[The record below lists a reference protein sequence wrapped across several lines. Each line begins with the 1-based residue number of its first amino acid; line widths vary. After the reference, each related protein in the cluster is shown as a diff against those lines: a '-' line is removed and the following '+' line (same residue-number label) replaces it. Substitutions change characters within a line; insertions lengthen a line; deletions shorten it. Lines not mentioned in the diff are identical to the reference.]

1 MFNPDVLD
9 QPQAEIIDPLQLK
22 DPMQFTALQIATL
35 LKGSIDGN
43 PEAKVSHV
51 AKIEEATDGS
61 LSFVA
66 NPKYHEYLYSTKA
79 SIIIIN
85 EDMELQAPV
94 TPTLIRVK
102 DAYSSFAFLLE
113 KYNEMSSRQGRH
125 GIEQPSYMSKTVTMG
140 KDVYI
145 GAFSYIGEN
154 VIIGDRVRIYP
165 GCYIG
170 DNVIL
175 DEDACLYAGVK
186 IYDGCSIGARV
197 VIHSGTVVGG
207 DGFGFAPQ
215 KDGSFKKVPQ
225 IGNVIVE
232 DDVEI
237 GANTTI
243 DRATMGST
251 IIRRGVKLDNLIQIA
266 HNVEIGSN
274 TVIAAQTGVSGS
286 TKVGKN
292 CMIGGQVGMVGHIQI
307 ADGTRINA
315 QSGLS
320 KSVTTPDTALNGSP
334 AFDYKSTLKSQAIF
348 RNLPELQQRIQKLEE
363 MVQELTNLLQ
373 ASNISANK

>member
-1 MFNPDVLD
+1 
-9 QPQAEIIDPLQLK
+9 
-22 DPMQFTALQIATL
+22 MQFTALQIATL
-35 LKGSIDGN
+35 IKGKIEGD

-51 AKIEEATDGS
+51 AKIEEATEGS

-66 NPKYHEYLYSTKA
+66 NPKYEEYLCKTRA
-79 SIIIIN
+79 SIIIVN
-85 EDMELQAPV
+85 DSLQLDQPV
-94 TPTLIRVK
+94 ATTLIRVK

-113 KYNEMSSRQGRH
+113 KYNEIISRSGKH
-125 GIEQPSYMSKTVTMG
+125 GIEQPSYVSKTASMG

-145 GAFSYIGEN
+145 GAFTYIGEN
-154 VIIGDRVRIYP
+154 VIIGDNVKIFP

-170 DNVIL
+170 DNVVIN
-175 DEDACLYAGVK
+175 EDSRLYAGVK
-186 IYDGCSIGARV
+186 VYDGCSLGSRV
-197 VIHSGTVVGG
+197 VVHSGTVIGG

-215 KDGSFKKVPQ
+215 KDGSYKKVPQ
-225 IGNVIVE
+225 IGNVIIE

-251 IIRRGVKLDNLIQIA
+251 FIRKGVKLDNLIQIA
-266 HNVEIGSN
+266 HNVDIGEN

-292 CMIGGQVGMVGHIQI
+292 CIIGGQVGMVGHIHI

-320 KSVTTPDTALNGSP
+320 KSVTIPHLTLNGTP
-334 AFDYKSTLKSQAIF
+334 AFDYKSSLKSQAIF
-348 RNLPELQQRIQKLEE
+348 RNLPELHQRLLKLEE
-363 MVQELTNLLQ
+363 TIEELTALLNQ
-373 ASNISANK
+373 NISVNK